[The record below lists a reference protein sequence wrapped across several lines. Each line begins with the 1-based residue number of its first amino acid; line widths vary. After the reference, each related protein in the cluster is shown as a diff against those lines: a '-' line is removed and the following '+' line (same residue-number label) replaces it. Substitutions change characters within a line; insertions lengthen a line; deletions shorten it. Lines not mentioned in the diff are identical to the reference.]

1 MTYPVLK
8 VPLNPNQP
16 TNQRDVTDVCS
27 ASDGKQ
33 LNIGIRHRNFSPEY
47 RNIGHRSFYPN
58 GPFSMRKPLKF
69 SGVPQTR
76 QQISAI
82 SRPKFT
88 ILSGHVEEVLLFNG
102 FFPIV
107 DTCLSSEHIARQRCA
122 MVPKWRFLRPVF
134 PASRVQHISDLHSK
148 FAHHSSMMQRFPWRL
163 LLANKHVSFLSEESY
178 TEIV

>member
-76 QQISAI
+76 QQISAVGGRSLPYYQDMW
-82 SRPKFT
+82 SRYCCLT
-88 ILSGHVEEVLLFNG
+88 S
-102 FFPIV
+102 FFS
-107 DTCLSSEHIARQRCA
+107 DCRYSCA